1 LALWIKRL
9 QTGEFNIMK
18 NFFKKIISQSFYVKP
33 PFLGIDDLIVAG
45 VISLI
50 GTAVSSAVSS
60 NSADKQ
66 VDATKEANAANMG
79 LNLKELAISKENAD
93 TNKFSTQQDA
103 QAKGLASFNSKLKN
117 TDTGKNIFDIWSG
130 K

>member
-1 LALWIKRL
+1 
-9 QTGEFNIMK
+9 MK
-18 NFFKKIISQSFYVKP
+18 NKIKQLISSSFCVRPKI
-33 PFLGIDDLIVAG
+33 FGIDDLIIAG
-45 VISLI
+45 VITLI

-60 NSADKQ
+60 NSANKQ